1 MAVGNIGSLKDCF
14 LFKDMNDAEVAALAR
29 AFSEKRLAEGMTV
42 FIEHM
47 PGESLYLIKEGTIRI
62 SKMISE
68 GDEKTLVILGP
79 EDVFGEMAI
88 LDGAPRSATAR
99 VIEEARLLSLRKADF
114 ESLCQQNPSLG
125 LRLMRNIVRV
135 FSLRIR
141 ENNEDYRTMLLW
153 SLGESAPL

>member
-1 MAVGNIGSLKDCF
+1 MAAANLDSLKSCF
-14 LFKDMNDAEVAALAR
+14 LFKEMSDAEVNMLAEL
-29 AFSEKRLAEGMTV
+29 FVEKRLNEGMTV

-47 PGESLYLIKEGTIRI
+47 PGESLYLIQAGTIRI

-79 EDVFGEMAI
+79 DDVFGEMAI

-114 ESLCQQNPSLG
+114 EALCEKNPSLG

-135 FSLRIR
+135 FSQRIR
-141 ENNEDYRTMLLW
+141 ENNEDYRVMLLW
-153 SLGESAPL
+153 SLAEKA

>member
-1 MAVGNIGSLKDCF
+1 MAAANLDSLKGCF
-14 LFKDMNDAEVAALAR
+14 LFKAMSDAEISALAGL
-29 AFSEKRLAEGMTV
+29 FVEKRLSEGMTV

-47 PGESLYLIKEGTIRI
+47 PGESLYLIQAGTIRI

-79 EDVFGEMAI
+79 DDVFGEMAI

-99 VIEEARLLSLRKADF
+99 VIEEARLFSLNKSDF
-114 ESLCQQNPSLG
+114 EALCEKNPSLG

-135 FSLRIR
+135 FSQRIR
-141 ENNEDYRTMLLW
+141 ENNEDYRAMLLW
-153 SLGESAPL
+153 SLAEKAG

>member
-1 MAVGNIGSLKDCF
+1 MAAANLDSLKGCF
-14 LFKDMNDAEVAALAR
+14 LFKEMSDAEVNALAEL
-29 AFSEKRLAEGMTV
+29 FVEKRLSEGMTV

-47 PGESLYLIKEGTIRI
+47 PGESLYLIQTGTIRI

-79 EDVFGEMAI
+79 DDVFGEMAI

-99 VIEEARLLSLRKADF
+99 VIEEARLLSLRKSDF
-114 ESLCQQNPSLG
+114 EALCEKNPSLG

-135 FSLRIR
+135 FSQRIR
-141 ENNEDYRTMLLW
+141 ENNEDYRVMLLW
-153 SLGESAPL
+153 SLAEKA

>member
-1 MAVGNIGSLKDCF
+1 MAAANLDSLKCCF
-14 LFKDMNDAEVAALAR
+14 LFKEMSDAEVNMLAEL
-29 AFSEKRLAEGMTV
+29 FVEKRLNEGMTV

-47 PGESLYLIKEGTIRI
+47 PGESLYLIQAGTIRI

-79 EDVFGEMAI
+79 DDVFGEMAI
-88 LDGAPRSATAR
+88 LDGAPRCATAR

-114 ESLCQQNPSLG
+114 EALCEKNPSLG

-135 FSLRIR
+135 FSQRIR
-141 ENNEDYRTMLLW
+141 ENNEDYRVMLLW
-153 SLGESAPL
+153 SLAEKA

>member
-1 MAVGNIGSLKDCF
+1 MAAANLDSLKSCF
-14 LFKDMNDAEVAALAR
+14 LFKEMSDAEVNMLAEL
-29 AFSEKRLAEGMTV
+29 FVEKRLSEGMTV

-47 PGESLYLIKEGTIRI
+47 PGESLYLIQAGTIRI

-79 EDVFGEMAI
+79 DDVFGEMAI

-99 VIEEARLLSLRKADF
+99 VIEEARLLSLRKSDF
-114 ESLCQQNPSLG
+114 EALCEKNPSLG

-135 FSLRIR
+135 FSQRIR
-141 ENNEDYRTMLLW
+141 ENNEDYRVMLLW
-153 SLGESAPL
+153 SLAEKA